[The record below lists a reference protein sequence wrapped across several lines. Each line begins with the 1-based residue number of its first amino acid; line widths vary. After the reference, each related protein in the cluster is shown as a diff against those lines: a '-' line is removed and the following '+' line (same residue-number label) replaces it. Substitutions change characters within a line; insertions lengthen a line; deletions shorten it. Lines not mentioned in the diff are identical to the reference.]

1 MPYRSSDSV
10 QPTALYRFYG
20 GSGQLLYIGITRNP
34 KWRWYGHAAH
44 SSWWPQVQRRELVWY
59 DSRPEARAAEIE
71 AIGAERPIHNK
82 YDKGLDEIA
91 AQLTELRVAAG
102 LSGNA
107 LAREMGIVQSRVWK
121 IEHAQLTPS
130 EDDIR
135 AWARAT
141 GRDEIAGELLEMWCD
156 LRRAAVTG
164 DEARQLIAAAA
175 APAGERLTSS
185 DTPATR
191 RDAESG
197 AGRP

>member
-20 GSGQLLYIGITRNP
+20 DGGRPLYIGITRNLVV
-34 KWRWYGHAAH
+34 RWAQHASK
-44 SSWWPQVQRRELVWY
+44 SSWWPQVQRHETVWY

-91 AQLTELRVAAG
+91 AQLTELRMAAG

-107 LAREMGIVQSRVWK
+107 LARKIGIVQSRVWK

-130 EDDIR
+130 EDDIQ

-141 GRDEIAGELLEMWCD
+141 GRDEITGELLEMRCELRAISD
-156 LRRAAVTG
+156 L
-164 DEARQLIAAAA
+164 Q
-175 APAGERLTSS
+175 
-185 DTPATR
+185 
-191 RDAESG
+191 ES
-197 AGRP
+197 A